1 MTLAA
6 VAPPLIAYALAF
18 QAVVYLLLPHR
29 RRSTWAPVTTGA
41 VGAGLIVAAATIFGP
56 AELGLSPGRPL
67 DAVLWGLAAGL
78 CCVIGG
84 VALLGT
90 EKGRRWL
97 ADPRAS
103 RISSRQ
109 AVATFLIRIPLLT
122 ALVEEAL
129 FRGLLHAVL
138 VSLYPIETAVL
149 LGAALFGLWHVAP
162 GLERARAGGGDRRI
176 HITLTVLST
185 TVAGLFLVWL
195 RVETGSIWAPAAVHA
210 AVNMTMTLFARA
222 AFNRAPAEAGD
233 SLPAC
238 TYAVSSFGS
247 PVPSQEVPSG
257 SA

>member
-6 VAPPLIAYALAF
+6 IAPPVIAYALAF

-29 RRSTWAPVTTGA
+29 RRSTWAPVTIGG
-41 VGAGLIVAAATIFGP
+41 VGAGVIVAAAAIFGP
-56 AELGLSPGRPL
+56 DELGLSPGRPL

-84 VALLGT
+84 VALVRT
-90 EKGRRWL
+90 ATGRRWL
-97 ADPRAS
+97 ADPRLS

-138 VSLYPIETAVL
+138 VSLYPTETAIF
-149 LGAALFGLWHVAP
+149 LGAALFGLWHIAP
-162 GLERARAGGGDRRI
+162 GLDRARAGGGDRGM
-176 HITLTVLST
+176 HVTLTVLST
-185 TVAGLFLVWL
+185 TFAGFFLVWL

-210 AVNMTMTLFARA
+210 AVNMTMSLFARA
-222 AFNRAPAEAGD
+222 ASDRTPTQAGD

-238 TYAVSSFGS
+238 TYAVSSFAS